1 MNTQIFKILGLDC
14 AACKKLVEK
23 RVSTLGVSSVN
34 VSLETKT
41 IEIISDR
48 KIDIFE
54 VNKALKGTPYE
65 AKN

>member
-1 MNTQIFKILGLDC
+1 MITQTFKISGLDC

-23 RVSTLGVSSVN
+23 RISTLGVSNVN

-41 IEIISDR
+41 VEIKSDR
-48 KIDIFE
+48 NIDISE
-54 VNKALKGTPYE
+54 VNKVLEGTPYE